1 MLMTYLSSDVCSSDR
16 PLPHPQFENARVRT
30 PLLLT
35 TDAKNPDILR
45 ECFGP
50 VVFVVATDSTDH
62 SIDLARRSVQ
72 DHGALSLAGYTTN
85 ERVANALQ
93 DAAEHAGVSLSLN
106 LTGSVF
112 VNQTAAFSEFH
123 GTGANPAA
131 NAAPAYRTDEGR
143 VGTEV
148 CS

>member
-45 ECFGP
+45 EWFGP

-85 ERVANALQ
+85 YRVANALQ
-93 DAAEHAGVSLSLN
+93 AAAEHAGGDFSLIM
-106 LTGSVF
+106 SVG
-112 VNQTAAFSEFH
+112 VYGNQQHAYSE
-123 GTGANPAA
+123 
-131 NAAPAYRTDEGR
+131 
-143 VGTEV
+143 V
-148 CS
+148 